1 MGALLVHKLPG
12 RVRLRVPA
20 LKGSPNL
27 VAEAEGR
34 LLVFPGIKKVR
45 ANPVTGSL
53 ELLYDPVLIKDAAA
67 PVISECRALFPG
79 HDFSDLEHYLLGI
92 WEEALPASYG
102 VQLAHTF
109 GAINQNIRKNLNGL
123 DLAFLVPASLFG
135 LGLYRL
141 LSVSPKPL
149 PRWFDLWWYGFSIF
163 MMVNRP
169 PSLPSKDRKDEPL
182 K

>member
-12 RVRLRVPA
+12 RVRLRLPA
-20 LKGSPNL
+20 LKGNPNL

-34 LLVFPGIKKVR
+34 LLALPGIKKVR

-53 ELLYDPVLIKDAAA
+53 ELLYDAMLIKETVA
-67 PVISECRALFPG
+67 PVISECRAIFPG
-79 HDFSDLEHYLLGI
+79 QDFSELERYLLGI
-92 WEEALPASYG
+92 WEETLPASYG

-141 LSVSPKPL
+141 LSVSPKPW
-149 PRWFDLWWYGFSIF
+149 PRWFDFWWYGFSIF

-169 PSLPSKDRKDEPL
+169 PSPPLKDSKDEPL
-182 K
+182 E